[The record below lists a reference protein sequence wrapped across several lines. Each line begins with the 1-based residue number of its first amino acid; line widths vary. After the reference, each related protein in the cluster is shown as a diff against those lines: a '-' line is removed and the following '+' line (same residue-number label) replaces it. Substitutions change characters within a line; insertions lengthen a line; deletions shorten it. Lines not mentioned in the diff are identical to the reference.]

1 MKGTLNI
8 LYDNLLSLLETYTDT
23 YAGYQAFED
32 RFANQ
37 QKKDR
42 LFELAEK
49 IAVLRDDVSN
59 FKAANLILNN
69 VQPLGTALSDL
80 SLEFPDHPAGRFNEI
95 LMIIKIFDVLEQG
108 TASSGNSFDLT
119 LELDETIFCLDQIIR
134 PMKRSNF
141 LFEDQAAIENS
152 VVLFSLSDLN
162 ELQTF
167 IDGASFSVNLLLHL
181 LEKLGQPAQPLS
193 SGQYVLIRTAQ
204 LGQTEAIFSCAALH
218 LVKGGKLV
226 HEPVDYLGLPT
237 VNASRRIL
245 SNLKFQQFS
254 DSLMILSEYN
264 NQHDILD
271 KYLRIYHLIEHFMF
285 RKPIVQLER
294 RRNNLPFSIR
304 DFRTLYKSIEQSE
317 ADAIKAL
324 LKAIFILQIEPNVTF
339 ANKIFADWEALGGH
353 IADINQLN
361 RLSELMLINGKS
373 PFAYAEINEAM
384 LADIFPKLV
393 YAFRNSI
400 VHNKATEFHLNHET
414 MTVHHETGNVAQ
426 IVIERF
432 LLPCLE
438 EISFYLII
446 EDNDLVWYKN
456 PHLTLFT
463 N

>member
-1 MKGTLNI
+1 MKATLNI
-8 LYDNLLSLLETYTDT
+8 LYDNLLPLLETYTDT
-23 YAGYQAFED
+23 FPGYQAYED
-32 RFANQ
+32 GFADQ
-37 QKKDR
+37 HKKDR

-49 IAVLRDDVSN
+49 VAVLRTDVSTSIAAGLMFN
-59 FKAANLILNN
+59 KAQQLS
-69 VQPLGTALSDL
+69 TALSDL
-80 SLEFPDHPAGRFNEI
+80 SQEFPDHPAGRFNEA

-108 TASSGNSFDLT
+108 AANSGIPLDLA
-119 LELDETIFCLDQIIR
+119 LELDENIFCLEQIIR
-134 PMKRSNF
+134 PMQRSNF
-141 LFEDQAAIENS
+141 LFEDPAAIDNS
-152 VVLFSLSDLN
+152 VVLFTLSDLT
-162 ELQTF
+162 ELQNF
-167 IDGASFSVNLLLHL
+167 IDGASFSVGLLLHL

-193 SGQYVLIRTAQ
+193 SGQYVLIRTLQ
-204 LGQTEAIFSCAALH
+204 LGQTEAVFSCAALH
-218 LVKGGKLV
+218 LVKAGKLV
-226 HEPVDYLGLPT
+226 HEPVDYMGLPT

-264 NQHDILD
+264 SQHDILD

-304 DFRTLYKSIEQSE
+304 DFRTLYKNIDQSE
-317 ADAIKAL
+317 ADAIRAL
-324 LKAIFILQIEPNVTF
+324 LKAVFVLEIEPHLSF
-339 ANKIFADWEALGGH
+339 SNKIFADWQALGGH

-361 RLSELMLINGKS
+361 SLFELMLINGKS
-373 PFAYAEINEAM
+373 PFVYADVNEAM

-414 MTVHHETGNVAQ
+414 MTVHHATGNVAQ
-426 IVIERF
+426 TVIERF

-446 EDNDLVWYKN
+446 EDNDLVWYHN
-456 PHLTLFT
+456 PHLVLF
-463 N
+463 ND

>member
-1 MKGTLNI
+1 MKATLNI

-23 YAGYQAFED
+23 YAGYQAYED
-32 RFANQ
+32 GFADQ

-49 IAVLRDDVSN
+49 VAVLRNEVSISM
-59 FKAANLILNN
+59 AANLMFNN
-69 VQPLGTALSDL
+69 VQPLSTALSDL

-108 TASSGNSFDLT
+108 AASSGNPIDLA
-119 LELDETIFCLDQIIR
+119 LELDENIFCLEQISR
-134 PMKRSNF
+134 PMQRSNF
-141 LFEDQAAIENS
+141 LFEDPAAIDNS
-152 VVLFSLSDLN
+152 VVLFSLFDLI
-162 ELQTF
+162 ELQNF

-181 LEKLGQPAQPLS
+181 LEKIGQPAQPLS
-193 SGQYVLIRTAQ
+193 AEQYVLIRAVQ
-204 LGQTEAIFSCAALH
+204 LGQSEAIFSCAALH
-218 LVKGGKLV
+218 LVKAGKLV
-226 HEPVDYLGLPT
+226 HQPVDYTGLPV

-264 NQHDILD
+264 SQHDILD

-304 DFRTLYKSIEQSE
+304 DFRTLYKNIEQSE

-324 LKAIFILQIEPNVTF
+324 LKAVFILEIEPNMLF
-339 ANKIFADWEALGGH
+339 SRKIFADWQALGGH
-353 IADINQLN
+353 IANIDQLN
-361 RLSELMLINGKS
+361 RLLELMMINGKS
-373 PFAYAEINEAM
+373 PFVYADVNEAM

-426 IVIERF
+426 TVIERF

-446 EDNDLVWYKN
+446 EDNDLVWYHN

-463 N
+463 A